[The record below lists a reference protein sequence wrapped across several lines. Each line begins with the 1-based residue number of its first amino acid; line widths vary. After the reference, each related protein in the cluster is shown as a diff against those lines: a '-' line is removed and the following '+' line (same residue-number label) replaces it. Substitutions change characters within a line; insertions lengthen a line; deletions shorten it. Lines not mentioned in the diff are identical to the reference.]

1 MLKVVNVYDF
11 LAVKIGRVLTRLV
24 CVMAMLV
31 AGAAGAEGVKV
42 DFTASGGRMRALH
55 GVNNCP
61 IRVVHPN
68 GWSSAPQGQAEFRR
82 AGIPYCRLHDTGGA
96 FGGARFVDIPNV
108 FPNFDAD
115 ETDPGNYDF
124 AFTDGLL
131 KPLVAAGTVPFYRL
145 GVTIECDSGLKA
157 YNIHPPKDYAKWA
170 RICEHVIRHY
180 NEGWANGFRWNL
192 RYWEIWNEPDGH
204 GNMWK
209 GTRRQFFE
217 LYRVAANHL
226 KRTFPDIR
234 IGGYGSVG
242 FYSFDDPGNRVWGV
256 KSGYDS
262 GKYAEEFLDYVTAPA
277 TRAPLDFFSWHI
289 YIRKGFGPERIAVWD
304 AHLRDLLNARGL
316 RDTESILDEW
326 NLVADVNVDGHKGID
341 WDALKE
347 IRGAVG
353 VAAVLSVLQRS
364 GVSLAM
370 YYDAEPTRKY
380 CGLFYYPS
388 ERTTPSYES
397 FVAFNELYRLGG
409 AVACGSGIPGV
420 FVTAATDGTRQSFY
434 VVNTSE
440 AETRTFTPEVKGAKD
455 AFDVR
460 ILDGAHPKLTPN
472 GTWSV
477 GTPLTL
483 PPQTL
488 LLLD

>member
-1 MLKVVNVYDF
+1 M
-11 LAVKIGRVLTRLV
+11 
-24 CVMAMLV
+24 
-31 AGAAGAEGVKV
+31 
-42 DFTASGGRMRALH
+42 
-55 GVNNCP
+55 
-61 IRVVHPN
+61 
-68 GWSSAPQGQAEFRR
+68 
-82 AGIPYCRLHDTGGA
+82 
-96 FGGARFVDIPNV
+96 
-108 FPNFDAD
+108 
-115 ETDPGNYDF
+115 
-124 AFTDGLL
+124 
-131 KPLVAAGTVPFYRL
+131 
-145 GVTIECDSGLKA
+145 
-157 YNIHPPKDYAKWA
+157 
-170 RICEHVIRHY
+170 
-180 NEGWANGFRWNL
+180 
-192 RYWEIWNEPDGH
+192 
-204 GNMWK
+204 
-209 GTRRQFFE
+209 
-217 LYRVAANHL
+217 
-226 KRTFPDIR
+226 
-234 IGGYGSVG
+234 
-242 FYSFDDPGNRVWGV
+242 
-256 KSGYDS
+256 
-262 GKYAEEFLDYVTAPA
+262 
-277 TRAPLDFFSWHI
+277 
-289 YIRKGFGPERIAVWD
+289 WD